1 MYGAILF
8 LYVPYFRIIPISLVD
23 QHPECTPGSV
33 DVDKVGKKEIP
44 GNRSTTEERLDEE
57 AARDTADKKNF
68 KDQAETETK
77 QGERRD
83 CRRNSIK
90 AGAKQSEISFSEI
103 KHPERQTIGSLESS
117 HIEIVPKTEIR
128 VGEPKEV
135 VPLESSLPPLEDPS
149 IILLSP
155 SSTRRSDTAMVN
167 ETEGEKSEKPEEVLH
182 ETVKQEETQENKSE
196 SLDIKQLTSLQ
207 KQMAKNKQKT
217 STTNSS
223 LSSKH
228 DDYADLVEEVKHI
241 KEDKAR

>member
-1 MYGAILF
+1 M
-8 LYVPYFRIIPISLVD
+8 D

-44 GNRSTTEERLDEE
+44 GNRSTAEERLDEE
-57 AARDTADKKNF
+57 GGRDTADKKDF
-68 KDQAETETK
+68 KDTTETETK
-77 QGERRD
+77 QGESRD
-83 CRRNSIK
+83 CSRNSRL
-90 AGAKQSEISFSEI
+90 AAKQTEISFSEI

-117 HIEIVPKTEIR
+117 HMEIVPKTEIR
-128 VGEPKEV
+128 MGEPKEV

-155 SSTRRSDTAMVN
+155 SSTRRSDSAGVN
-167 ETEGEKSEKPEEVLH
+167 ETEGEKSAKPEEGLH

>member
-1 MYGAILF
+1 M
-8 LYVPYFRIIPISLVD
+8 D

-57 AARDTADKKNF
+57 GGRDTADKKNF
-68 KDQAETETK
+68 KDATETETK
-77 QGERRD
+77 QGESRD
-83 CRRNSIK
+83 CSRNSRL
-90 AGAKQSEISFSEI
+90 AAKQTEISFSEI

-117 HIEIVPKTEIR
+117 HMEIVPKTEIR

-155 SSTRRSDTAMVN
+155 SSTRRSDSAEVN
-167 ETEGEKSEKPEEVLH
+167 ETEGEKSEKPEEGLH

-207 KQMAKNKQKT
+207 KQMAKNKQKI

>member
-1 MYGAILF
+1 M
-8 LYVPYFRIIPISLVD
+8 D

-33 DVDKVGKKEIP
+33 DVDKVVKKEIP

-57 AARDTADKKNF
+57 GGRDTADKKNF
-68 KDQAETETK
+68 KDETETETK
-77 QGERRD
+77 QGESRD
-83 CRRNSIK
+83 CSRNSRL
-90 AGAKQSEISFSEI
+90 AAKQTEISFSEI

-117 HIEIVPKTEIR
+117 HMEIVPKTEIR
-128 VGEPKEV
+128 MGEPKEV

-155 SSTRRSDTAMVN
+155 SSTRRSDSAEVN
-167 ETEGEKSEKPEEVLH
+167 ETEGEKCEKPEEGMH

>member
-1 MYGAILF
+1 M
-8 LYVPYFRIIPISLVD
+8 D

-33 DVDKVGKKEIP
+33 DVDKVVKKEIP
-44 GNRSTTEERLDEE
+44 GNRSTAEERLDEE
-57 AARDTADKKNF
+57 GAIDTADKKDF
-68 KDQAETETK
+68 KDATETETK
-77 QGERRD
+77 QGESRD
-83 CRRNSIK
+83 CGRNSRL
-90 AGAKQSEISFSEI
+90 AAKQTEISFSEI

-117 HIEIVPKTEIR
+117 HMEIVPKTEIR

-155 SSTRRSDTAMVN
+155 SSTRRCDSAEVN
-167 ETEGEKSEKPEEVLH
+167 ETEGEKSEKPEEGMH

-196 SLDIKQLTSLQ
+196 SLDIKQLTSVQ

-217 STTNSS
+217 SMTNSS

>member
-1 MYGAILF
+1 M
-8 LYVPYFRIIPISLVD
+8 D

-33 DVDKVGKKEIP
+33 DIDKVVKKEIP
-44 GNRSTTEERLDEE
+44 GNRSTAEERLDEE
-57 AARDTADKKNF
+57 GARDTADKKDF
-68 KDQAETETK
+68 KDTTETETK
-77 QGERRD
+77 QGESRD
-83 CRRNSIK
+83 CSRNSRL
-90 AGAKQSEISFSEI
+90 GAKQTEISFSEI

-149 IILLSP
+149 VILLSP
-155 SSTRRSDTAMVN
+155 SSTRRSDTAMAN
-167 ETEGEKSEKPEEVLH
+167 ETEDEKNEKPEGRHEN